1 MTLSKHFFLTA
12 LAGSLVWL
20 GQASTFAAEDD
31 APKPEGDKGAKVEK
45 GDKGDKGEKKIERR
59 EMRDRGPER
68 GGPGGEARGRGEGGA
83 PWAGGLNIPN
93 LGGMGGRG
101 AGGNNV
107 INMASRMLG
116 IEIEDP
122 KAQTKLEELP
132 LGAEKRQVVNVPVGG
147 VDNPGGTGA
156 GWKMES
162 VFKLTEEQ
170 TKALETVRSE
180 YEAEQ
185 KKMDAEIKEQMKQVA
200 EKVKQLR
207 QKYELRANDVLAGED
222 KASKEKMDAIAIELQ
237 NKNTAIVK
245 EVQPL
250 FDMNDM
256 QQGFA
261 MIRMIR
267 EKTSTNLKDYET
279 KLMELIPPA
288 NRETI
293 AEVIKRQTEMREQ
306 MNRWMGGG
314 GFQRGGNN
322 GGGDRPE
329 RPERA
334 ARRDGEAVK
343 PPHPPEADK
352 KGDF

>member
-1 MTLSKHFFLTA
+1 MNITKHLFLTA
-12 LAGSLVWL
+12 LAGGLVWI
-20 GQASTFAAEDD
+20 GQAQSIAAEDE
-31 APKPEGDKGAKVEK
+31 APKADGAKAEK
-45 GDKGDKGEKKIERR
+45 GDKGDKKMERR
-59 EMRDRGPER
+59 EMRDRGPGGGDR
-68 GGPGGEARGRGEGGA
+68 GPGGDARGRGEGGA
-83 PWAGGLNIPN
+83 PWAGGLNGLNIPN
-93 LGGMGGRG
+93 LGGRG
-101 AGGNNV
+101 AGGGGNNV

-122 KAQTKLEELP
+122 KAHTKLDDLP
-132 LGAEKRQVVNVPVGG
+132 LGAEKRQVVNVPIGG
-147 VDNPGGTGA
+147 IDNPGGTGA

-180 YEAEQ
+180 YEADQ
-185 KKMDAEIKEQMKQVA
+185 KKLDAEIKEQMKLVA

-222 KASKEKMDAIAIELQ
+222 KASKEKMDAIALELQ

-279 KLMELIPPA
+279 KLMELIPA
-288 NRETI
+288 ASRETI
-293 AEVIKRQTEMREQ
+293 AEVIKRQSEMRDQ
-306 MNRWMGGG
+306 MNRWMGGAG
-314 GFQRGGNN
+314 GQR
-322 GGGDRPE
+322 GGGDRQD
-329 RPERA
+329 RPDRA
-334 ARRDGEAVK
+334 ARRDGDAVK
-343 PPHPPEADK
+343 PPTPPEADK

>member
-1 MTLSKHFFLTA
+1 MNITKHLFLTA
-12 LAGSLVWL
+12 LAGGLVWM
-20 GQASTFAAEDD
+20 GQVQSFAAEDE
-31 APKPEGDKGAKVEK
+31 APKADGAKAEK
-45 GDKGDKGEKKIERR
+45 GDKGDKKMERR
-59 EMRDRGPER
+59 ERGPGGGDRGP
-68 GGPGGEARGRGEGGA
+68 GGGEARGRGEGGA
-83 PWAGGLNIPN
+83 PWAAGLNGLNIPN
-93 LGGMGGRG
+93 LGGRG

-107 INMASRMLG
+107 ISMASRMLG

-132 LGAEKRQVVNVPVGG
+132 LGAEKRQVINVPIGG
-147 VDNPGGTGA
+147 IDNPGGTGA

-180 YEAEQ
+180 YEADQ
-185 KKMDAEIKEQMKQVA
+185 KKLDAEIKEQMKAVA

-222 KASKEKMDAIAIELQ
+222 KASKEKMDAIAMELQ
-237 NKNTAIVK
+237 HKNTAIVK

-279 KLMELIPPA
+279 KLMELIPA
-288 NRETI
+288 ASRETI
-293 AEVIKRQTEMREQ
+293 AEVIKRQSEMRDQ
-306 MNRWMGGG
+306 MNRWMGGAG
-314 GFQRGGNN
+314 QR
-322 GGGDRPE
+322 GGGDRPD
-329 RPERA
+329 RA
-334 ARRDGEAVK
+334 ARRDGDAVK
-343 PPHPPEADK
+343 PPTPPEADK